1 MKISTLEEY
10 AVRCLSQL
18 ARAEGKLTIGAIAEL
33 EGLSEENTAKV
44 MARLRS
50 MGLARSL
57 RGKDGGYLLARPAE
71 QISLAE
77 VLEGVA
83 GELFQLERCHG
94 DRGDRAGCVH
104 HAECSL
110 RPMWARLE
118 QVVHDFLSALTI
130 ADLLREESAMR
141 NVVRALS
148 HRHPALELSTEA
160 DSDRAATSS

>member
-44 MARLRS
+44 MARLRAI
-50 MGLARSL
+50 GLARSL
-57 RGKDGGYLLARPAE
+57 RGKDGGYLLARPPE

-94 DRGDRAGCVH
+94 DHGSRSGCVH

-141 NVVRALS
+141 TVVSALS
-148 HRHPALELSTEA
+148 HRPSALDITTAAEP
-160 DSDRAATSS
+160 DRAAPSS